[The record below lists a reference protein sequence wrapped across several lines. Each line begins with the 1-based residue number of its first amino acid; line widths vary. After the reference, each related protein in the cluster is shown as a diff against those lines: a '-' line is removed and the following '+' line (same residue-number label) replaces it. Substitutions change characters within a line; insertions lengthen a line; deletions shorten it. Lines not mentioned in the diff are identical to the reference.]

1 MKKLAL
7 KELDSLFA
15 AIAAQQALYLP
26 QDDAAGQAQFAPWK
40 EGTAL
45 SKRLNTA
52 RSAKDLFFPQVENLA
67 GFKRE
72 GKSIEIFE
80 TREDVRPFTVFGVR
94 ACDARSFEILDK
106 VFLKEPVD
114 TFYASRREMGTVI
127 TLACTK
133 PDETCFCQSFGIDPA
148 NPAGDV
154 SCWMDEENLYW
165 KANTAKGE
173 TLTSELPMLED
184 GGEEAVKA
192 RQEKLHAILKQ
203 LPLSK
208 LDLSKVG
215 AGKTEV
221 LFNGRS
227 GRACLKAALAAV
239 PARSCA
245 RPANATMCRSS
256 TPAKPSGAS
265 AAGTAVCTPT
275 LPKCRPVNRDPRSS
289 SASGSVLCTSWSI
302 SRTIT
307 TVSLAASAADGV
319 CRSVRFTRIL

>member
-114 TFYASRREMGTVI
+114 TFYASRREMNRYHARLHEAGRD
-127 TLACTK
+127 LLL
-133 PDETCFCQSFGIDPA
+133 PELRHRPCQSCGRR
-148 NPAGDV
+148 V
-154 SCWMDEENLYW
+154 VL
-165 KANTAKGE
+165 
-173 TLTSELPMLED
+173 D
-184 GGEEAVKA
+184 G
-192 RQEKLHAILKQ
+192 
-203 LPLSK
+203 
-208 LDLSKVG
+208 
-215 AGKTEV
+215 
-221 LFNGRS
+221 
-227 GRACLKAALAAV
+227 
-239 PARSCA
+239 
-245 RPANATMCRSS
+245 
-256 TPAKPSGAS
+256 
-265 AAGTAVCTPT
+265 
-275 LPKCRPVNRDPRSS
+275 
-289 SASGSVLCTSWSI
+289 
-302 SRTIT
+302 
-307 TVSLAASAADGV
+307 
-319 CRSVRFTRIL
+319 